1 MSQPT
6 IKKLILDTI
15 GDLAFDFLIDDRCE
29 DEELSS
35 KDILIALESE
45 DITIDEMVD
54 CFRKGIEENLKN
66 ID

>member
-15 GDLAFDFLIDDRCE
+15 GDLAFDFLIDDRCG

-35 KDILIALESE
+35 KDILTALESGV
-45 DITIDEMVD
+45 ITIDEMVD
-54 CFRKGIEENLKN
+54 CFRKGIEENLKD